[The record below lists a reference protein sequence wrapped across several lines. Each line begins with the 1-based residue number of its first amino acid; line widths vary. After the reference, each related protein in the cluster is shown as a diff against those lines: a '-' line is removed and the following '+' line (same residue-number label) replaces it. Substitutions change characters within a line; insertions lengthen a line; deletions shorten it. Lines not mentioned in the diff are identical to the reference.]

1 LEGETALEELDCLF
15 EQRDEGV
22 WVAADVIECFSDG
35 GEDLSGIAEFVNDRV
50 KTGDARL
57 TI

>member
-1 LEGETALEELDCLF
+1 LEAKTALEELDCLF
-15 EQRDEGV
+15 EQRDKGV

-35 GEDLSGIAEFVNDRV
+35 GEDLSGIAEFVNDPV
-50 KTGDARL
+50 KTRDRRL

>member
-1 LEGETALEELDCLF
+1 LEAKTALEELDCLF
-15 EQRDEGV
+15 EQRDERV

-50 KTGDARL
+50 TTGDERL